1 MRRKDRVR
9 SGVRKRVA
17 SGGVRSCGMFE
28 GEWWGAEQEF
38 GWGEPFDEAH
48 ASSAER
54 AVPERL
60 GAGMFCGLRWIWL
73 REQPGGVQQAEAE
86 WQEQSPSPV
95 GEEPKLRMR
104 MKPRGSRWR
113 RKRRRNSST
122 GRVRRRCLLACAE
135 SRQRKGKLPCSR
147 ATSLRLEMAT
157 RWVYPLR

>member
-95 GEEPKLRMR
+95 GEE
-104 MKPRGSRWR
+104 
-113 RKRRRNSST
+113 
-122 GRVRRRCLLACAE
+122 AE
-135 SRQRKGKLPCSR
+135 VADAHEAAWEQVEEEAAQELIDG
-147 ATSLRLEMAT
+147 
-157 RWVYPLR
+157 